1 MTGPFL
7 FHYRSRES
15 GVGLR
20 SRGVR
25 GQSKTDRGEALE
37 RMVHLRR
44 CLLLLAA
51 LLAIHLLQ
59 PVDLSAAARKAKPK
73 PKPKAKTAITA
84 QSVLVMNMTT
94 GEILYAKN
102 PDTPIAPASLTK
114 ILSLYLIY
122 EALEEGR
129 VRTSDI
135 VAIGSG
141 VSQVNGSRMRIRPG
155 TQIALGDLMKG
166 MAVLSANDASVAAA
180 EYVAGDVDE
189 FVRRMNVK
197 ALELGMSASHF
208 ENPSGLR
215 EDGQVTTA
223 RDILRLSCAYI
234 SRFPQSLQLHSIPAF
249 QYGRK
254 TGVNTNHLL
263 EKTPYVDGLKT
274 GHVAGAGYHL
284 VLTARRDGTRV
295 VVVVLGSR
303 SSGARFREA
312 RMLLEDAF
320 RKIQPHRAVRRV
332 AGAPAGQTTGGF
344 GDS

>member
-1 MTGPFL
+1 
-7 FHYRSRES
+7 
-15 GVGLR
+15 
-20 SRGVR
+20 
-25 GQSKTDRGEALE
+25 
-37 RMVHLRR
+37 MVHLKRS
-44 CLLLLAA
+44 LLLLAA

-59 PVDLSAAARKAKPK
+59 PVDLSAATRKAKSK
-73 PKPKAKTAITA
+73 PKPKAGTTITA

-94 GEILYAKN
+94 GDILYAKN

-122 EALEEGR
+122 EALGEGR
-129 VRTSDI
+129 VRTTDM
-135 VAIGSG
+135 VDVGAR

-155 TQIALGDLMKG
+155 TQIALGDMMKG

-180 EYVAGDVDE
+180 EYVGGDVDE
-189 FVRRMNVK
+189 FVRRMNAK
-197 ALELGMSASHF
+197 ALELGMLASRF

-234 SRFPQSLQLHSIPAF
+234 RRFPQSLQLHSLPAF

-254 TGVNTNHLL
+254 TGTNTNHLL
-263 EKTPYVDGLKT
+263 EKAPFVDGLKT

-303 SSGARFREA
+303 TSGARFREA

-320 RKIQPHRAVRRV
+320 RKIQPHPAAQRV
-332 AGAPAGQTTGGF
+332 AGGPAIPAAGDEVPVGRSAGGV